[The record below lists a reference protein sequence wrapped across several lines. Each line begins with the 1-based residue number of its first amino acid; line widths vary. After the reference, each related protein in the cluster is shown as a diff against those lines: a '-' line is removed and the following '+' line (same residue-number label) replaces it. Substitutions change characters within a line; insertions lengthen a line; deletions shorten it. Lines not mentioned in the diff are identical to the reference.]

1 MSRLRQL
8 RPYEYGSSTAVHTE
22 FENLVRYLQTAEVGG
37 QSLAET
43 IAKLTDDDGNLSSSV
58 QLRNV
63 ADTGIQYRVGEY
75 TDAEAGWTTVIAAAD
90 LRGPSGST
98 VGEVGAPIFN
108 SRVDFQV
115 VSNPSAGDDT
125 ELAAGATTLNYSHV
139 ATDTLLVYRQG
150 VLLRPTAD
158 YTTDAEGNS
167 GSGTITLSGNQPA
180 TVVGNTFSV
189 YKIRATAITDFT
201 RQDYENTFTGD
212 ITLVPFTLT
221 NGNFT
226 DSTQLVVYKNGI
238 LLREP
243 EDYSRDVG
251 NQRIQ
256 LVYDQRLAQNDILTV
271 LTVENSETQTVSG
284 FMMETTYTDG
294 TNGLINFNKIAVADA
309 EITQSKVQNLTTD
322 LSARARF
329 YDTPATS
336 TFSALGPDFFYKRLV
351 GGRTQVLFYD
361 GSNEIQLN
369 PDTSLPSSTTTDV
382 GKFVKVDA
390 AGGYTLG
397 SVDLSNYLDNDDKGA
412 SNGVAQLDAAG
423 DIVFSQYAFS
433 GTNSLLAG
441 FTGGPAVEH
450 HTSGSVSN
458 DTYRVQRFFGSNFKI
473 TGIELRCGAG
483 SGNVQLLKNGANVGS
498 AYAVDITSNSG
509 VTTVDLGT
517 SFIGMDARVASLL
530 LSYEVTSATN
540 LADLEVVIKTELV
553 ENA

>member
-8 RPYEYGSSTAVHTE
+8 RPYEYGSSTAVQTE

-63 ADTGIQYRVGEY
+63 ADTGVQYRVGEY
-75 TDAEAGWTTVIAAAD
+75 ANAEEGWTTIIAASD
-90 LRGPSGST
+90 LRGPAGST

-108 SRVDFQV
+108 GRVDFEV
-115 VSNPSAGDDT
+115 VSSPNAGDDT

-139 ATDTLLVYRQG
+139 ATDTLLIYRQG

-158 YTTDAEGNS
+158 YTTDAEGNG
-167 GSGTITLSGNQPA
+167 GSGTITLSGSQPA

-221 NGNFT
+221 SGNFT

-294 TNGLINFNKIAVADA
+294 TNGLINFDKISVADA
-309 EITQSKVQNLTTD
+309 QITQSKVQDLTAD

-336 TFSALGPDFFYKRLV
+336 SFPTLGQDFFYKRLV

-361 GSNEIQLN
+361 GTNEIQLN

-382 GKFVKVDA
+382 GKFIKVDA

-397 SVDLSNYLDNDDKGA
+397 TVDLSNLLDNDDKGA
-412 SNGVAQLDAAG
+412 SNGVAQLDTSG
-423 DIVFSQYAFS
+423 DIVFAQYAFS
-433 GTNSLLAG
+433 GSNSLLAG
-441 FTGGPAVEH
+441 FTGGPAIEH
-450 HTSGSVSN
+450 YTSGSVSN
-458 DTYRVQRFFGSNFKI
+458 GVFRVQRFLGPNFKI
-473 TGIELRCGAG
+473 TGIELRCGSG
-483 SGNVQLLKNGANVGS
+483 SGNVQVLKNGANVGS

-517 SFIGMDARVASLL
+517 SFIGMDARAISLL
-530 LSYEVTSATN
+530 LSYEVTSASN
-540 LADLEVVIKTELV
+540 LTELEVIFVTELV
-553 ENA
+553 GN

>member
-125 ELAAGATTLNYSHV
+125 ELAAGATTLNYNHV

-256 LVYDQRLAQNDILTV
+256 LVYGQRLAQN
-271 LTVENSETQTVSG
+271 
-284 FMMETTYTDG
+284 
-294 TNGLINFNKIAVADA
+294 
-309 EITQSKVQNLTTD
+309 EIG
-322 LSARARF
+322 RAH
-329 YDTPATS
+329 
-336 TFSALGPDFFYKRLV
+336 V
-351 GGRTQVLFYD
+351 
-361 GSNEIQLN
+361 
-369 PDTSLPSSTTTDV
+369 
-382 GKFVKVDA
+382 
-390 AGGYTLG
+390 
-397 SVDLSNYLDNDDKGA
+397 
-412 SNGVAQLDAAG
+412 
-423 DIVFSQYAFS
+423 
-433 GTNSLLAG
+433 
-441 FTGGPAVEH
+441 
-450 HTSGSVSN
+450 
-458 DTYRVQRFFGSNFKI
+458 
-473 TGIELRCGAG
+473 
-483 SGNVQLLKNGANVGS
+483 
-498 AYAVDITSNSG
+498 
-509 VTTVDLGT
+509 
-517 SFIGMDARVASLL
+517 
-530 LSYEVTSATN
+530 
-540 LADLEVVIKTELV
+540 
-553 ENA
+553 